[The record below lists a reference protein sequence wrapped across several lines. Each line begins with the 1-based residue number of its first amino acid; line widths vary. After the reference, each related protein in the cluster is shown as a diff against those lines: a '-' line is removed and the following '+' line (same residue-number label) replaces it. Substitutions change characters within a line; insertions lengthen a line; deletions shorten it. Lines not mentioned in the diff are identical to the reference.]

1 MAKVGMVVGAGI
13 GGLTAAIALRRAG
26 WRPIVLER
34 AERFEPVGA
43 GISVFPHAVHCL
55 RALGLAERLATLPAM
70 SEVGGLHTWQGDR
83 LTSVEVGLPLVVHRA
98 ALHELLLGA
107 LSADDVRLGAEVA
120 GFEQDADGVT
130 VRLADGRTERGDLLV
145 GADGLR
151 STIRA
156 SVIGDGAPR
165 YAGYL
170 AWRGTAEFDAAEL
183 PVGESWGPG
192 ALFGVLPLACGSVY
206 WFGTKRAMADGRD
219 TPERRKAEALAT
231 FADWHPSIPALIA
244 ATPAEAILRNDV
256 CDRRPRRGWSRG
268 RVTLLGDAAHPMTP
282 HLGQGAC
289 QAIVDAAVL
298 GRCLSEADPLGRYER
313 LRYGRTARFV
323 RASRLVGRVAQARNP
338 LVSAGRD
345 AVLRLVS
352 RVSG

>member
-1 MAKVGMVVGAGI
+1 MGAGI

-43 GISVFPHAVHCL
+43 GISLFPNAVRCL
-55 RALGLAERLATLPAM
+55 RELGLAERIAAVPAM
-70 SEVGGLHTWQGDR
+70 SAAGSLRTWRGDR
-83 LTSVEVGLPLVVHRA
+83 LTSVEVSQLMVVHRA

-107 LSADDVRLGAEVA
+107 LGPDDVRLGAEVA

-130 VRLADGRTERGDLLV
+130 ARLADGGAERGDLLV

-151 STIRA
+151 STIRG

-170 AWRGTAEFDAAEL
+170 AWRGIAELDVTEL
-183 PVGESWGPG
+183 PVGEFWGPG
-192 ALFGVLPLACGSVY
+192 ALFGVMPLADGSVY
-206 WFGTKRAMADGRD
+206 WFGTKRVPADGCD
-219 TPERRKAEALAT
+219 TPVRRKAEALAM
-231 FADWHPSIPALIA
+231 FADWHRSIPTIIE
-244 ATPAEAILRNDV
+244 ATPAEAILRNDI
-256 CDRRPRRGWSRG
+256 CDRRPHRGWSRG

-289 QAIVDAAVL
+289 QAIEDATVL
-298 GRCLSEADPLGRYER
+298 GRCLSEADPLVTYER
-313 LRYGRTARFV
+313 RRYGRTARFV
-323 RASRLVGRVAQARNP
+323 RGSRLAGWVAQARSP
-338 LVSAGRD
+338 LVCAGRNV
-345 AVLRLVS
+345 VLRAVS
-352 RVSG
+352 RPCG